1 MFEHAFQRHIIT
13 EAEASNYFGFTADGT
28 MNISDFD
35 QSPCSLFVDDNLA
48 AQNVFLGFYSPPDL
62 TSQSSHYFHVSR
74 MFSHA

>member
-1 MFEHAFQRHIIT
+1 
-13 EAEASNYFGFTADGT
+13 

-74 MFSHA
+74 IFSHA